1 MGEGLVEKAEW
12 KYASRVKQKRY
23 ELDLNDSLGKSSNK
37 RSGERLSE
45 HLIFWVRCLE
55 RLGEM
60 FVERFGDK
68 LCARLEVEGKV
79 G

>member
-1 MGEGLVEKAEW
+1 MT
-12 KYASRVKQKRY
+12 
-23 ELDLNDSLGKSSNK
+23 DSLGKRSNK

-45 HLIFWVRCLE
+45 HLIFWVICLA
-55 RLGEM
+55 RLGEIL
-60 FVERFGDK
+60 VERFGDK

>member
-1 MGEGLVEKAEW
+1 MIVWERA
-12 KYASRVKQKRY
+12 QI
-23 ELDLNDSLGKSSNK
+23 K